1 MEQAFFQLLIDPKKT
16 KKPWWCCPFYTIAVQ
31 CAQTE
36 VAKKVND
43 YELNS

>member
-16 KKPWWCCPFYTIAVQ
+16 KKPWCCPFYTIAVQ